1 MKIAILGA
9 GLMGSWLAK
18 ELSKGHVIA
27 LYDIEKSKAD
37 GLKMGKVLSSMQELG
52 KFAPE
57 MLLNAV
63 TIQNTIQAFEEAEKH
78 IPTDCIIADVASIK
92 GEIPNYY
99 KRHSF
104 RFVSVHPMF
113 GPTFADMGALKEEN
127 AVIIKESSKEGA
139 EFFKRLFERLG
150 IRIFEYTFKEHD
162 EMMVYSLTL
171 PFTSSMVFAGCVDTK
186 AVPGTT
192 FKKHMDI
199 ATKLLK
205 EDDHLLAEILFNPNS
220 LRQLEKIT
228 SRLEFLKHI
237 MMGRDYDEAKR
248 FFDKLRENVK

>member
-18 ELSKGHVIA
+18 ALSKEHEIA
-27 LYDIEKSKAD
+27 LYDIERSKAEK
-37 GLKMGKVLSSMQELG
+37 LKLGKVLSSMQELG
-52 KFAPE
+52 RFAPE
-57 MLLNAV
+57 MLINAV
-63 TIQNTIQAFEEAEKH
+63 TIQNTIQAFEDAEKH
-78 IPTDCIIADVASIK
+78 IPTNCTIVDVASIK

-104 RFVSVHPMF
+104 KFVSVHPMF
-113 GPTFADMGALKEEN
+113 GPTFADMNALREEN

-139 EFFKRLFERLG
+139 EFFRRFFGMLG
-150 IRIFEYTFKEHD
+150 LNIFDYTFKEHD

-186 AVPGTT
+186 TVPGTT
-192 FKKHMDI
+192 FKRHMDI

-205 EDDHLLAEILFNPNS
+205 EDDHLLAEILFNPHS
-220 LRQLEKIT
+220 LKQLEKIT

-237 MMGRDYDEAKR
+237 MMGRDYEEAKR
-248 FFDKLRENVK
+248 FFDKLRENLK

>member
-1 MKIAILGA
+1 VKIAILGA

-18 ELSKGHVIA
+18 ELIKEHEVA
-27 LYDIEKSKAD
+27 LYDIDKSKAER
-37 GLKMGKVLSSMQELG
+37 LRLGKVLSEPSEL
-52 KFAPE
+52 KEFAPE
-57 MLLNAV
+57 MLINAV
-63 TIQNTIQAFEEAEKH
+63 TIQNTIDAFESSEEY
-78 IPTDCIIADVASIK
+78 IPTNCIIADVASIK
-92 GEIPNYY
+92 GEIPDYY

-113 GPTFADMGALKEEN
+113 GPTFADMNALKEEN
-127 AVIIKESSKEGA
+127 AVIIKESNREGA
-139 EFFKRLFERLG
+139 EFFKRFFERLG

-162 EMMVYSLTL
+162 ETMVDSLTL
-171 PFTSSMVFAGCVDTK
+171 PFTSSMVFAACIHSK

-192 FKKHMDI
+192 FKRHMDI

-220 LRQLEKIT
+220 LKQLDKIT

-237 MMGRDYDEAKR
+237 MMGRDYDEAKK